1 MEFIYWLVAIIL
13 LVLVGYGAI
22 MYLTRQQAN
31 RIKAIDEK
39 KQKAMAIPV
48 ADNLFTLKN
57 MNLTGQ
63 TKRTYESWQAT
74 WQTITRFQ
82 YPEIEAAL
90 VSAEQYI
97 QRMNFIK
104 AKEAISQADQL
115 IDETKNSVE
124 KVNKALEKLLE
135 SAQENRKELEEI
147 QERYNKIRKQL
158 LAHSFTFGP
167 AIETLEKNLNY
178 MELDFTKFNSL
189 TNEGDHMEAKEILS
203 RIEQDLLVMEEV
215 VEKIPEL
222 NEKIKTEY
230 EEQVSDLKDGYQR
243 LLDEKYIFEGV
254 DVSAEIAAVEKEI
267 QEAKDSIGLADIN
280 EAGKKMDKVERDIE
294 AVYAIMEKEMEAKD
308 FVGRHTANLQKK
320 MDHVLQSN
328 RYVLLEIDRVSQ
340 NYFLN
345 KNELGRAQEFEE
357 QLLKENEA
365 LRYYD
370 KMMKEHEISYSVVR
384 EYYEKISQR
393 LSEIDKEQSELVS
406 NLSDLR
412 NREKEIKDSIDLYE
426 LDMRNMKRTIEKY
439 HLPGLPK
446 IYLDLFFSVTDR
458 IEDLASKL
466 NRVKIDMDEID
477 AISKMCEEDIEMLD
491 NQTQA
496 IVDNAMLTEYMIQY
510 ANRFRHSHVE
520 IENAINKALVL
531 FHREYDY
538 EGALEAITNSVE
550 PRRSRGCPQSGRIL
564 SGRKKSPLLLNA
576 EPIRRRGSG
585 HCLGPFLDTLL

>member
-13 LVLVGYGAI
+13 LVLIGYGAI

-31 RIKAIDEK
+31 RIKEIDEK

-104 AKEAISQADQL
+104 AKQAISQADQL

-215 VEKIPEL
+215 VEKIPQL

-230 EEQVSDLKDGYQR
+230 EEQVNDLKDGYQR

-254 DVSAEIAAVEKEI
+254 DVSVEIAAVEKEI

-538 EGALEAITNSVE
+538 EGALEAVKIPLNRVE
-550 PRRSRGCPQSGRIL
+550 AGAARKVEESYQEEKNRRYY
-564 SGRKKSPLLLNA
+564 
-576 EPIRRRGSG
+576 
-585 HCLGPFLDTLL
+585 

>member
-104 AKEAISQADQL
+104 AKQAISQADQL

-294 AVYAIMEKEMEAKD
+294 AVYAIMEKEMEAKE

-510 ANRFRHSHVE
+510 ANRFLHSHVE

-538 EGALEAITNSVE
+538 EGALEAIRIPLNRIEAGAARKVE
-550 PRRSRGCPQSGRIL
+550 ESYQEEKNRRYY
-564 SGRKKSPLLLNA
+564 
-576 EPIRRRGSG
+576 
-585 HCLGPFLDTLL
+585 

>member
-294 AVYAIMEKEMEAKD
+294 AVYAIMEKEMEAKE

-496 IVDNAMLTEYMIQY
+496 IVDNAMLTEYLIQY

-538 EGALEAITNSVE
+538 EGALEAIRIPLNRIEAGAARKVE
-550 PRRSRGCPQSGRIL
+550 ESYQEEKNRRYY
-564 SGRKKSPLLLNA
+564 
-576 EPIRRRGSG
+576 
-585 HCLGPFLDTLL
+585 

>member
-203 RIEQDLLVMEEV
+203 RIEQDLLIMEEV

-230 EEQVSDLKDGYQR
+230 EEQVNDLKDGYQR

-254 DVSAEIAAVEKEI
+254 DVSVEIAAVEKEI

-294 AVYAIMEKEMEAKD
+294 AVYAIMEKEMEAKE

-491 NQTQA
+491 NQTQV

-538 EGALEAITNSVE
+538 EGALEAIRIPLNRIEAGAARKVE
-550 PRRSRGCPQSGRIL
+550 ESYQEEKNRRYY
-564 SGRKKSPLLLNA
+564 
-576 EPIRRRGSG
+576 
-585 HCLGPFLDTLL
+585 

>member
-294 AVYAIMEKEMEAKD
+294 AVYAIMEKEMEAKE

-496 IVDNAMLTEYMIQY
+496 FVDNAMLTEYMIQY

-538 EGALEAITNSVE
+538 EGALEAIRIPLNRIEAGAARKVE
-550 PRRSRGCPQSGRIL
+550 ESYQEEKNRRYY
-564 SGRKKSPLLLNA
+564 
-576 EPIRRRGSG
+576 
-585 HCLGPFLDTLL
+585 

>member
-203 RIEQDLLVMEEV
+203 RIEQDLLIMEEV
-215 VEKIPEL
+215 VEKIPQL

-491 NQTQA
+491 NQTQV

-538 EGALEAITNSVE
+538 EGALEAIRIPLNRIEAGAARKVE
-550 PRRSRGCPQSGRIL
+550 ESYQEEKNRRYY
-564 SGRKKSPLLLNA
+564 
-576 EPIRRRGSG
+576 
-585 HCLGPFLDTLL
+585 

>member
-345 KNELGRAQEFEE
+345 RNELGRAQEFEE

-384 EYYEKISQR
+384 DYYEKISQR

-446 IYLDLFFSVTDR
+446 VYLDLFFSVTDR

-538 EGALEAITNSVE
+538 EGALEAIRIPLNRVE
-550 PRRSRGCPQSGRIL
+550 AGAARKVEESYQEEKNRRYY
-564 SGRKKSPLLLNA
+564 
-576 EPIRRRGSG
+576 
-585 HCLGPFLDTLL
+585 

>member
-294 AVYAIMEKEMEAKD
+294 AVYAIMEKEMEAKE
-308 FVGRHTANLQKK
+308 FVGRHTASLQKK

-538 EGALEAITNSVE
+538 EGALEAIRIPLNRIEAGAARKVE
-550 PRRSRGCPQSGRIL
+550 ESYQEEKNRRYY
-564 SGRKKSPLLLNA
+564 
-576 EPIRRRGSG
+576 
-585 HCLGPFLDTLL
+585 

>member
-13 LVLVGYGAI
+13 LVLIGYGAI

-104 AKEAISQADQL
+104 AKQAISQADQL

-215 VEKIPEL
+215 VEKIPQL

-230 EEQVSDLKDGYQR
+230 EEQVNDLKDGYQR

-254 DVSAEIAAVEKEI
+254 DVSVEIAAVEKEI

-280 EAGKKMDKVERDIE
+280 EAAKKMDKVERDIE

-538 EGALEAITNSVE
+538 EGALEAVKIPLNRVE
-550 PRRSRGCPQSGRIL
+550 AGAARKVEESYQEEKNRRYY
-564 SGRKKSPLLLNA
+564 
-576 EPIRRRGSG
+576 
-585 HCLGPFLDTLL
+585 

>member
-104 AKEAISQADQL
+104 AKQAISQADQL

-178 MELDFTKFNSL
+178 MELDFTKFISL

-203 RIEQDLLVMEEV
+203 RIEQDLLIMEEV

-280 EAGKKMDKVERDIE
+280 EAVKKMDKVERDIE
-294 AVYAIMEKEMEAKD
+294 AVYAIMEKEMEAKE

-538 EGALEAITNSVE
+538 EGALEAIRIPLNRIEAGAARKVE
-550 PRRSRGCPQSGRIL
+550 ESYQEEKNRRYY
-564 SGRKKSPLLLNA
+564 
-576 EPIRRRGSG
+576 
-585 HCLGPFLDTLL
+585 

>member
-203 RIEQDLLVMEEV
+203 RIEQDLLIMEEV

-538 EGALEAITNSVE
+538 EGALEAIRIPLNRIEAGAARKVE
-550 PRRSRGCPQSGRIL
+550 ESYQEEKNRRYY
-564 SGRKKSPLLLNA
+564 
-576 EPIRRRGSG
+576 
-585 HCLGPFLDTLL
+585 

>member
-13 LVLVGYGAI
+13 LVLIGYGAI

-31 RIKAIDEK
+31 RIKEIDEK

-104 AKEAISQADQL
+104 AKQAISQADQL

-230 EEQVSDLKDGYQR
+230 EEQVNDLKDGYKR

-254 DVSAEIAAVEKEI
+254 DVPAEIAEVEKEI

-365 LRYYD
+365 LRYYE

-446 IYLDLFFSVTDR
+446 VYLDLFFSVTDR

-538 EGALEAITNSVE
+538 EGALEAIKLPLNRVE
-550 PRRSRGCPQSGRIL
+550 AGAARKVEESYQEEKNRRYY
-564 SGRKKSPLLLNA
+564 
-576 EPIRRRGSG
+576 
-585 HCLGPFLDTLL
+585 

>member
-13 LVLVGYGAI
+13 LVLIGYGAI

-104 AKEAISQADQL
+104 AKQAISQADQL

-230 EEQVSDLKDGYQR
+230 EEQVKDLKDGYQR

-254 DVSAEIAAVEKEI
+254 DVADEIAAVEKEI
-267 QEAKDSIGLADIN
+267 QLAKDSIGLADIN

-384 EYYEKISQR
+384 DYYEKISQR

-446 IYLDLFFSVTDR
+446 VYLDLFFSVTDR
-458 IEDLASKL
+458 IEDLAAKL

-538 EGALEAITNSVE
+538 EGALEAVKIPLNRVE
-550 PRRSRGCPQSGRIL
+550 AGAARKVEESYQEEKNRRYY
-564 SGRKKSPLLLNA
+564 
-576 EPIRRRGSG
+576 
-585 HCLGPFLDTLL
+585 

>member
-104 AKEAISQADQL
+104 AKQAISQADQL

-294 AVYAIMEKEMEAKD
+294 AVYAIMEKEMEAKE

-538 EGALEAITNSVE
+538 EGALEAIRIPLNRVE
-550 PRRSRGCPQSGRIL
+550 AGAARKVEESYQEEKNRRYY
-564 SGRKKSPLLLNA
+564 
-576 EPIRRRGSG
+576 
-585 HCLGPFLDTLL
+585 

>member
-13 LVLVGYGAI
+13 LVLIGYGAI

-104 AKEAISQADQL
+104 AKQAISQADQL

-230 EEQVSDLKDGYQR
+230 EEQVNDLKDGYQR

-267 QEAKDSIGLADIN
+267 QLAKDSIDLADIN

-384 EYYEKISQR
+384 DYYEKISQR

-446 IYLDLFFSVTDR
+446 VYLDLFFSVTDR

-538 EGALEAITNSVE
+538 EGALEAVKIPLNRVE
-550 PRRSRGCPQSGRIL
+550 AGAARKVEESYQEEKNRRYY
-564 SGRKKSPLLLNA
+564 
-576 EPIRRRGSG
+576 
-585 HCLGPFLDTLL
+585 

>member
-203 RIEQDLLVMEEV
+203 RIEQDLLIMEEV
-215 VEKIPEL
+215 VEKIPQL

-230 EEQVSDLKDGYQR
+230 EEQVNDLKDGYQR

-294 AVYAIMEKEMEAKD
+294 AVYAIMEKEMEAKE

-384 EYYEKISQR
+384 EYYEKISQH

-538 EGALEAITNSVE
+538 EGALEAIRIPLNRIEAGAARKVE
-550 PRRSRGCPQSGRIL
+550 ESYQEEKNRRYY
-564 SGRKKSPLLLNA
+564 
-576 EPIRRRGSG
+576 
-585 HCLGPFLDTLL
+585 

>member
-1 MEFIYWLVAIIL
+1 
-13 LVLVGYGAI
+13 

-294 AVYAIMEKEMEAKD
+294 AVYAIMEKEMEAKE

-491 NQTQA
+491 NQTQV

-538 EGALEAITNSVE
+538 EGALEAIRIPLNRIEAGAARKVE
-550 PRRSRGCPQSGRIL
+550 ESYQEEKNRRYY
-564 SGRKKSPLLLNA
+564 
-576 EPIRRRGSG
+576 
-585 HCLGPFLDTLL
+585 

>member
-104 AKEAISQADQL
+104 AKQAISQADQL

-203 RIEQDLLVMEEV
+203 RIEQDLLVIEEV

-294 AVYAIMEKEMEAKD
+294 AVYAIMEKEMEAKE

-538 EGALEAITNSVE
+538 EGALEAIRIPLNRIEAGAARKVE
-550 PRRSRGCPQSGRIL
+550 ESYQEEKNRRYY
-564 SGRKKSPLLLNA
+564 
-576 EPIRRRGSG
+576 
-585 HCLGPFLDTLL
+585 

>member
-254 DVSAEIAAVEKEI
+254 DVSAEITTVEKEI

-294 AVYAIMEKEMEAKD
+294 AVYAIMEKEMEAKE

-538 EGALEAITNSVE
+538 EGALEAIRIPLNRIEAGAARKVE
-550 PRRSRGCPQSGRIL
+550 ESYQEEKNRRYY
-564 SGRKKSPLLLNA
+564 
-576 EPIRRRGSG
+576 
-585 HCLGPFLDTLL
+585 

>member
-97 QRMNFIK
+97 QRMNFIN
-104 AKEAISQADQL
+104 AKQAISQADQL

-294 AVYAIMEKEMEAKD
+294 AVYVIMEKEMEAKE

-538 EGALEAITNSVE
+538 EGALEAIRIPLNRIEAGAARKVE
-550 PRRSRGCPQSGRIL
+550 ESYQEEKNRRYY
-564 SGRKKSPLLLNA
+564 
-576 EPIRRRGSG
+576 
-585 HCLGPFLDTLL
+585 

>member
-294 AVYAIMEKEMEAKD
+294 AVYVIMEKEMEAKE

-491 NQTQA
+491 NQTQV

-538 EGALEAITNSVE
+538 EGALEAIRIPLNRIEAGAARKVE
-550 PRRSRGCPQSGRIL
+550 ESYQEEKNRRYY
-564 SGRKKSPLLLNA
+564 
-576 EPIRRRGSG
+576 
-585 HCLGPFLDTLL
+585 

>member
-104 AKEAISQADQL
+104 AKQAISQADQL

-267 QEAKDSIGLADIN
+267 QEAKDSIDLADIN

-294 AVYAIMEKEMEAKD
+294 AVYAIMEKEMEAKE

-538 EGALEAITNSVE
+538 EGALEAIRIPLNRIEAGAARKVE
-550 PRRSRGCPQSGRIL
+550 ESYQEEKNRRYY
-564 SGRKKSPLLLNA
+564 
-576 EPIRRRGSG
+576 
-585 HCLGPFLDTLL
+585 

>member
-294 AVYAIMEKEMEAKD
+294 AVYVIMEKEMEAKE

-538 EGALEAITNSVE
+538 EGALEAIRIPLNRIEAGAARKVE
-550 PRRSRGCPQSGRIL
+550 ESYQEEKNRRYY
-564 SGRKKSPLLLNA
+564 
-576 EPIRRRGSG
+576 
-585 HCLGPFLDTLL
+585 

>member
-203 RIEQDLLVMEEV
+203 RIEQDLLIMEEV

-230 EEQVSDLKDGYQR
+230 EEQVNDLKDGYQR

-294 AVYAIMEKEMEAKD
+294 AVYAIMEKEMEAKE

-538 EGALEAITNSVE
+538 EGALEAIRIPLNRIEAGAARKVE
-550 PRRSRGCPQSGRIL
+550 ESYQEEKNRRYY
-564 SGRKKSPLLLNA
+564 
-576 EPIRRRGSG
+576 
-585 HCLGPFLDTLL
+585 

>member
-294 AVYAIMEKEMEAKD
+294 AVYAIMEKEMEAKE

-477 AISKMCEEDIEMLD
+477 AISKMCEEDIELLD

-538 EGALEAITNSVE
+538 EGALEAIRIPLNRIEAGAARKVE
-550 PRRSRGCPQSGRIL
+550 ESYQEEKNRRYY
-564 SGRKKSPLLLNA
+564 
-576 EPIRRRGSG
+576 
-585 HCLGPFLDTLL
+585 

>member
-13 LVLVGYGAI
+13 LVLIGYGAI

-104 AKEAISQADQL
+104 AKQAISQADQL

-230 EEQVSDLKDGYQR
+230 EEQVNDLKDGYQR

-280 EAGKKMDKVERDIE
+280 EASKKMDKVERDIE
-294 AVYAIMEKEMEAKD
+294 AVYAIMEKEMEAKE

-538 EGALEAITNSVE
+538 EGALEAIRIPLNRIEAGAARKVE
-550 PRRSRGCPQSGRIL
+550 ESYQEEKNRR
-564 SGRKKSPLLLNA
+564 
-576 EPIRRRGSG
+576 
-585 HCLGPFLDTLL
+585 FY

>member
-13 LVLVGYGAI
+13 LVLIGYGAI

-31 RIKAIDEK
+31 RIKEIDEK

-104 AKEAISQADQL
+104 AKQAISQADQL

-215 VEKIPEL
+215 VEKIPQL

-230 EEQVSDLKDGYQR
+230 EEQVNDMKDGYQR

-254 DVSAEIAAVEKEI
+254 DVSLEIAAVEKEI

-538 EGALEAITNSVE
+538 EGALEAVKIPLNRVE
-550 PRRSRGCPQSGRIL
+550 AGAARKVEESYQEEKNRRYY
-564 SGRKKSPLLLNA
+564 
-576 EPIRRRGSG
+576 
-585 HCLGPFLDTLL
+585 

>member
-1 MEFIYWLVAIIL
+1 
-13 LVLVGYGAI
+13 
-22 MYLTRQQAN
+22 
-31 RIKAIDEK
+31 
-39 KQKAMAIPV
+39 
-48 ADNLFTLKN
+48 
-57 MNLTGQ
+57 
-63 TKRTYESWQAT
+63 
-74 WQTITRFQ
+74 
-82 YPEIEAAL
+82 
-90 VSAEQYI
+90 
-97 QRMNFIK
+97 
-104 AKEAISQADQL
+104 
-115 IDETKNSVE
+115 
-124 KVNKALEKLLE
+124 
-135 SAQENRKELEEI
+135 
-147 QERYNKIRKQL
+147 
-158 LAHSFTFGP
+158 
-167 AIETLEKNLNY
+167 
-178 MELDFTKFNSL
+178 
-189 TNEGDHMEAKEILS
+189 
-203 RIEQDLLVMEEV
+203 
-215 VEKIPEL
+215 
-222 NEKIKTEY
+222 
-230 EEQVSDLKDGYQR
+230 
-243 LLDEKYIFEGV
+243 
-254 DVSAEIAAVEKEI
+254 
-267 QEAKDSIGLADIN
+267 
-280 EAGKKMDKVERDIE
+280 MDKVERDIE
-294 AVYAIMEKEMEAKD
+294 AVYAIMEKEMEAKE

-491 NQTQA
+491 NQTQE

-538 EGALEAITNSVE
+538 EGALEAIRIPLNRIEAGAARKVE
-550 PRRSRGCPQSGRIL
+550 ESYQEEKNRRYY
-564 SGRKKSPLLLNA
+564 
-576 EPIRRRGSG
+576 
-585 HCLGPFLDTLL
+585 

>member
-13 LVLVGYGAI
+13 LVLIGYGAI

-104 AKEAISQADQL
+104 AKQAISQADQL

-215 VEKIPEL
+215 VEKIPQL

-230 EEQVSDLKDGYQR
+230 EEQVNDMKDGYQR

-254 DVSAEIAAVEKEI
+254 DVSLEIAAVEKEI

-538 EGALEAITNSVE
+538 EGALEAVKIPLNRVE
-550 PRRSRGCPQSGRIL
+550 AGAARKVEESYQEEKNRRYY
-564 SGRKKSPLLLNA
+564 
-576 EPIRRRGSG
+576 
-585 HCLGPFLDTLL
+585 

>member
-1 MEFIYWLVAIIL
+1 MATLQELKQEATELGIEFSANI
-13 LVLVGYGAI
+13 GAAK
-22 MYLTRQQAN
+22 LA
-31 RIKAIDEK
+31 EK
-39 KQKAMAIPV
+39 
-48 ADNLFTLKN
+48 
-57 MNLTGQ
+57 
-63 TKRTYESWQAT
+63 
-74 WQTITRFQ
+74 
-82 YPEIEAAL
+82 IE
-90 VSAEQYI
+90 
-97 QRMNFIK
+97 NFY
-104 AKEAISQADQL
+104 S
-115 IDETKNSVE
+115 S
-124 KVNKALEKLLE
+124 
-135 SAQENRKELEEI
+135 QEN
-147 QERYNKIRKQL
+147 
-158 LAHSFTFGP
+158 S
-167 AIETLEKNLNY
+167 
-178 MELDFTKFNSL
+178 
-189 TNEGDHMEAKEILS
+189 
-203 RIEQDLLVMEEV
+203 
-215 VEKIPEL
+215 
-222 NEKIKTEY
+222 
-230 EEQVSDLKDGYQR
+230 
-243 LLDEKYIFEGV
+243 
-254 DVSAEIAAVEKEI
+254 EKEI

-466 NRVKIDMDEID
+466 NRVKIDLDEID

-538 EGALEAITNSVE
+538 EGALEAIRIPLNRVE
-550 PRRSRGCPQSGRIL
+550 AGAARKVEESYQEEKDRRYY
-564 SGRKKSPLLLNA
+564 
-576 EPIRRRGSG
+576 
-585 HCLGPFLDTLL
+585 

>member
-39 KQKAMAIPV
+39 KEKAMAIPV

-294 AVYAIMEKEMEAKD
+294 AVYVIMEKEMEAKE

-538 EGALEAITNSVE
+538 EGALEAIKIPLNRVE
-550 PRRSRGCPQSGRIL
+550 AGAA
-564 SGRKKSPLLLNA
+564 RKVEESYQEEKDC
-576 EPIRRRGSG
+576 RYY
-585 HCLGPFLDTLL
+585 

>member
-294 AVYAIMEKEMEAKD
+294 AVYAIMEKEMEAKE

-466 NRVKIDMDEID
+466 NRVTIDMDEID

-538 EGALEAITNSVE
+538 EGALEAIRIPLNRIEAGAARKVE
-550 PRRSRGCPQSGRIL
+550 ESYQEEKNRRYY
-564 SGRKKSPLLLNA
+564 
-576 EPIRRRGSG
+576 
-585 HCLGPFLDTLL
+585 

>member
-13 LVLVGYGAI
+13 LVLIGYGAI

-104 AKEAISQADQL
+104 AKQAISQADQL

-203 RIEQDLLVMEEV
+203 RIEQDLLIMEEV
-215 VEKIPEL
+215 VEKIPQL

-230 EEQVSDLKDGYQR
+230 EEQVNDLKDGFQR

-254 DVSAEIAAVEKEI
+254 DVSVEIAAVEKEI

-538 EGALEAITNSVE
+538 EGALEAVKIPLNRVE
-550 PRRSRGCPQSGRIL
+550 AGAA
-564 SGRKKSPLLLNA
+564 RKVEESYQEEKN
-576 EPIRRRGSG
+576 R
-585 HCLGPFLDTLL
+585 HYY

>member
-294 AVYAIMEKEMEAKD
+294 AVYAIMEKEMEAKE

-496 IVDNAMLTEYMIQY
+496 IVDNSMVTEYVMQY
-510 ANRFRHSHVE
+510 ANRFHHSHVE

-538 EGALEAITNSVE
+538 EGALEAIRIPLNRIEAGAARKVE
-550 PRRSRGCPQSGRIL
+550 ESYQEEKNRRYY
-564 SGRKKSPLLLNA
+564 
-576 EPIRRRGSG
+576 
-585 HCLGPFLDTLL
+585 

>member
-294 AVYAIMEKEMEAKD
+294 AVYAIMEKEMEAKE

-393 LSEIDKEQSELVS
+393 LSEIYKEQSELVS

-538 EGALEAITNSVE
+538 EGALEAIRIPLNRIEAGAARKVE
-550 PRRSRGCPQSGRIL
+550 ESYQEEKNRRYY
-564 SGRKKSPLLLNA
+564 
-576 EPIRRRGSG
+576 
-585 HCLGPFLDTLL
+585 

>member
-13 LVLVGYGAI
+13 LVLIGYGAI

-31 RIKAIDEK
+31 RIKEIDEK

-104 AKEAISQADQL
+104 AKQAISQADQL

-135 SAQENRKELEEI
+135 SAQENRKDLEEI

-215 VEKIPEL
+215 VEKIPQL

-230 EEQVSDLKDGYQR
+230 EEQVNDLKDGYQR

-254 DVSAEIAAVEKEI
+254 DVSVEIAAVEKEI
-267 QEAKDSIGLADIN
+267 QEAKDSIALADIN

-294 AVYAIMEKEMEAKD
+294 AVYAIMEKEMEAKE

-538 EGALEAITNSVE
+538 EGALEAVKIPLNRVE
-550 PRRSRGCPQSGRIL
+550 AGAARKVEESYQEEKNRRYY
-564 SGRKKSPLLLNA
+564 
-576 EPIRRRGSG
+576 
-585 HCLGPFLDTLL
+585 

>member
-39 KQKAMAIPV
+39 KEKAMAIPV

-294 AVYAIMEKEMEAKD
+294 AVYVIMEKEMEAKE

-538 EGALEAITNSVE
+538 EGALEAIKIPLNRVE
-550 PRRSRGCPQSGRIL
+550 AGAARKVEESYQEEKDRRYY
-564 SGRKKSPLLLNA
+564 
-576 EPIRRRGSG
+576 
-585 HCLGPFLDTLL
+585 